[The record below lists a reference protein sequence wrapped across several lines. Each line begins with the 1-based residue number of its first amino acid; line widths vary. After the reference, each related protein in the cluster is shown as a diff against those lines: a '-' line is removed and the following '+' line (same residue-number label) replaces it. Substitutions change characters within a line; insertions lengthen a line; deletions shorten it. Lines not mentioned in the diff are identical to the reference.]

1 MRLVQQVKI
10 QQIQRKRSKCT
21 KPERNLQLLWQPK
34 SLDVQLCQVVKWDQE
49 MCNRA
54 WSWQHAHQK
63 DAINMLENESDD
75 EVDNFQDCFDLV
87 GRITIL
93 SLILLSKAKENGTLI
108 VVLPST
114 SIAILMQLLN
124 SRKKMALP
132 CVVKNNIITKK
143 KKTKEYILKFMHYNH
158 IM

>member
-1 MRLVQQVKI
+1 
-10 QQIQRKRSKCT
+10 
-21 KPERNLQLLWQPK
+21 
-34 SLDVQLCQVVKWDQE
+34 
-49 MCNRA
+49 
-54 WSWQHAHQK
+54 
-63 DAINMLENESDD
+63 MLENESDD

-132 CVVKNNIITKK
+132 CVVKS
-143 KKTKEYILKFMHYNH
+143 IL
-158 IM
+158 